1 VAPAPQFAPGR
12 SSTSLIQPQGWP
24 PSRGIRNSSDPGRQ
38 EFCRGKST
46 IYSQADLIKSFYQVT
61 SGVVCT
67 TKLTNDGRRAVRDFH
82 LPGEFF
88 GVETGQSYTCS
99 AEAVCDVY
107 LVRFD
112 RKRLDA
118 STNADGATW
127 HQVLSWM
134 LIDSERIAKRLLLF
148 GRGSAVER
156 LAFFLIDI
164 AERYSAGTRLE
175 LPMTRTDI
183 GDYLGLSSETVSR
196 AFTTLR
202 EKDLVSIE
210 GHTVTLRNV
219 AALRILAGD

>member
-1 VAPAPQFAPGR
+1 M
-12 SSTSLIQPQGWP
+12 SLNQPQGWP
-24 PSRGIRNSSDPGRQ
+24 PGRGISNSSDPGRK
-38 EFCRGKST
+38 EFSRGKST
-46 IYSQADLIKSFYQVT
+46 IYSQADPIKFFYQVT
-61 SGVVCT
+61 SGMVCT
-67 TKLTNDGRRAVRDFH
+67 TNLANDGRRTVRDFH

-88 GVETGQSYTCS
+88 GVETGQSYACS

-112 RKRLDA
+112 RERLGA
-118 STNADGATW
+118 PTNADGATL
-127 HQVLSWM
+127 HQVFSWM
-134 LIDSERIAKRLLLF
+134 RMDSERIAKRLLLF

-164 AERYSAGTRLE
+164 AERYSAGARLE

-202 EKDLVSIE
+202 EKGLVSIE
-210 GHTVTLRNV
+210 GHTVTLRNG
-219 AALRILAGD
+219 AALHILAGGD